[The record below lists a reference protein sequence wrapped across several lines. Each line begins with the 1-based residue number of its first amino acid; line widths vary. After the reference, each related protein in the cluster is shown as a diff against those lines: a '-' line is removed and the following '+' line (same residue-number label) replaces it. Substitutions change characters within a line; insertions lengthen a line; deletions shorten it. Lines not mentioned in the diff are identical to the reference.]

1 MEIKKTPEADLERY
15 RGTWLLVGF
24 VVALSVLFVAFEWSG
39 QEDATDE
46 DAALPEWV
54 FEEELD
60 VPVIERPLPA
70 PPPPVA
76 PPVRQ
81 EKVVTV
87 DDETELEEEEPEASG
102 GEEAGMSSALPPL
115 AEPMPAGRNDS
126 AAVYVEV
133 DELPEFPIDGQAGL
147 MRYLTQHIRYPQAA
161 WSRGIQGMV
170 LCQFVVEADGRI
182 SGVQVLQG
190 VHRWLDE
197 EAVRVLKGMPRW
209 RPGKLKGQPVRVRYT
224 LPVAFRLQ

>member
-39 QEDATDE
+39 QEDTTDA

-70 PPPPVA
+70 PPPPAA